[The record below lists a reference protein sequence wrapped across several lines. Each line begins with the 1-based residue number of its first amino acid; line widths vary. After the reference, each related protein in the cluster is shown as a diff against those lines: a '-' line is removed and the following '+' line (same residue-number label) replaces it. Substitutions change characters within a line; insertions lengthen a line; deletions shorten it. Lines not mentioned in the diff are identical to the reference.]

1 MKKVDERII
10 QLIQLHLTGEI
21 SDEDKRELEAWCEAR
36 ESNRRFFERICR
48 EDLFARE
55 HGLYARV
62 DDRRAWIRFKRSV
75 GLPVGRSRVLRVVWR
90 CAAVLV
96 LPLVVAAVWLYRSAQ
111 EEPVTM
117 AERTERI
124 VPGSPR
130 AVLVLENGKKVA
142 LVPGAGREIQV
153 SKEVKAQSKGD
164 QLTYQAGE
172 EMLKKQ
178 DVHYN
183 ELSIPRG
190 GEFKL
195 ELSDGTLVH
204 LNADTRLKY
213 PVVFAGQERRVVL
226 DGEAYFEVA
235 KDVAHPFIV
244 EVDGVE
250 VKVYGTSFNV
260 NTLLEGR
267 VQTVL
272 VAGSVGVRSLA
283 SGEEVRVKP
292 GELAEYDR
300 GERDF
305 TVKEVDTS
313 FYTDWRNGILR
324 FSNEPLDDMLETLAR
339 WYNVNFFY
347 QNQEVKNLHF
357 TGYMER
363 YKDIE
368 VILKSVTMSTGV
380 HFSIQGR
387 TIVVSK

>member
-1 MKKVDERII
+1 MKKIDERII
-10 QLIQLHLTGEI
+10 RLMQLYLTGEI
-21 SDEDKRELEAWCEAR
+21 SDEERRELEVWCEVR

-55 HGLYARV
+55 HGLYTRV
-62 DDRRAWIRFKRSV
+62 DDRKAWARFKRSV
-75 GLPVGRSRVLRVVWR
+75 GLSVGRKRMLRLMWKS
-90 CAAVLV
+90 AAVLV
-96 LPLVVAAVWLYRSAQ
+96 LPLAVAAVWLYREAQ
-111 EEPVTM
+111 DEPVMM
-117 AERTERI
+117 AKQTERI

-130 AVLVLENGKKVA
+130 AVLVLDDGKKVA
-142 LVPGAGREIQV
+142 LVPGTGKEIQV
-153 SKEVKAQSKGD
+153 SERVRAQSKGD

-172 EMLKKQ
+172 EESRKQ
-178 DVHYN
+178 EIRYN
-183 ELSIPRG
+183 ELAIPRG

-213 PVVFAGQERRVVL
+213 PVAFAGKERRVVL

-244 EVDGVE
+244 EVGE
-250 VKVYGTSFNV
+250 MEIKVYGTSFNV

-272 VAGSVGVRSLA
+272 VTGSVGMKSLA
-283 SGEEVRVKP
+283 SGKEVRIKP

-305 TVKEVDTS
+305 TVKKVDTS

-368 VILKSVTMSTGV
+368 VILNSVTMSTGV
-380 HFSIQGR
+380 HFSVQGR

>member
-10 QLIQLHLTGEI
+10 QLMQLHLTGEI

-130 AVLVLENGKKVA
+130 AVLVLEDGKKVA

-244 EVDGVE
+244 EVEGVE

>member
-36 ESNRRFFERICR
+36 EGNRRFFERICR

-164 QLTYQAGE
+164 QLTSQAGE

-244 EVDGVE
+244 EVEGVE

-305 TVKEVDTS
+305 TVREVDTS

>member
-142 LVPGAGREIQV
+142 LVPGTGREIQV

>member
-10 QLIQLHLTGEI
+10 QLMQLHLTGEI
-21 SDEDKRELEAWCEAR
+21 SDKDKRELEAWCEAR
-36 ESNRRFFERICR
+36 EGNRRFFERICR

-55 HGLYARV
+55 HGLYVRV

-130 AVLVLENGKKVA
+130 AVLVLEDGKKVA

-226 DGEAYFEVA
+226 DGEAYFEVT

-305 TVKEVDTS
+305 TVREVDTS